1 MWMPLEQKLT
11 YDAAF
16 YFMIVTVTTVG
27 YGDIYPNSNFA
38 RFVIAIFILVVV
50 VLIS

>member
-1 MWMPLEQKLT
+1 MPDADAKLT

-16 YFMIVTVTTVG
+16 YFMVVTVTTVG
-27 YGDIYPNSNFA
+27 YGDITPDSDFA
-38 RFVIAIFILVVV
+38 RIVIGFFIIVVL